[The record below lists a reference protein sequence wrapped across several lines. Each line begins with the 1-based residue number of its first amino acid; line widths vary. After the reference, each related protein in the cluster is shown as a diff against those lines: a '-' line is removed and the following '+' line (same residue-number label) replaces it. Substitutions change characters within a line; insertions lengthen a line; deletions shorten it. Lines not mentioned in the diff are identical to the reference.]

1 MGVLS
6 PYPDCSH
13 QPILKPR
20 ALRTA
25 QKSRNIPR
33 KHRAAQGSSGEPRRA
48 QHSQEELRTAQEASE
63 ELRTP
68 QESLEQLRGDIREL
82 RAAQEAQESFE
93 QPRRTQENPKSPRRA
108 QTSRGELSTRTSRS
122 ARRFLIAAPTH
133 SWPLLKELK
142 DSRLFF

>member
-25 QKSRNIPR
+25 QKSQNIPR
-33 KHRAAQGSSGEPRRA
+33 ELRAAQESLGEPRRA
-48 QHSQEELRTAQEASE
+48 QHSPEDLRTAQEASE
-63 ELRTP
+63 EFRTP
-68 QESLEQLRGDIREL
+68 QESSEQLRGDIREL

-93 QPRRTQENPKSPRRA
+93 QPKEGAGA
-108 QTSRGELSTRTSRS
+108 QDSSGQP
-122 ARRFLIAAPTH
+122 IAAPEDVGELRTAEESSDH
-133 SWPLLKELK
+133 LMRAQGSSEPKYASWVYGG
-142 DSRLFF
+142 